1 MYANGEPAPR
11 IEGLSPV
18 HNVQEIN
25 VGRHDILSTD
35 SARCSL
41 SNKSVTPSL
50 VFPLAALHHDAIL
63 LALRWPGVSGCVRQA
78 AKIADIER
86 TGHLKPLL
94 RQQAANKS
102 TRPAGER
109 VNIRVSNT
117 AARSMT

>member
-1 MYANGEPAPR
+1 MMTHCMISVIECLDLSAMRAQTHPMYQMYANGEPAPR

-50 VFPLAALHHDAIL
+50 VFPLAALHHDALL
-63 LALRWPGVSGCVRQA
+63 LALR
-78 AKIADIER
+78 
-86 TGHLKPLL
+86 
-94 RQQAANKS
+94 
-102 TRPAGER
+102 
-109 VNIRVSNT
+109 
-117 AARSMT
+117 